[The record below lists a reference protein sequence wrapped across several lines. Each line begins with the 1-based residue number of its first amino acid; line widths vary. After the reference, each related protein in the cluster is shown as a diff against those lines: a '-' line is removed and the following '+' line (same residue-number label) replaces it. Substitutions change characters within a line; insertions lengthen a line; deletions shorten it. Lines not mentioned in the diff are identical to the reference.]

1 MTRLVA
7 VLGLS
12 IALAAPAVCL
22 AAEKKADAK
31 ADAKDAK
38 AEPKGDAK
46 AGAKERKCAGCGARL
61 LGGETSC
68 PACGTEV
75 GAAPE
80 APEASVGLCLV
91 GEKALLSCE
100 MAKGGKT
107 LSVCA
112 SKDFDPKAAVPTGT
126 VEYRFGK
133 PGKVEQSWPEA
144 GADAKKAFIYKAEA
158 KASGA
163 KVVAISY
170 EAKDGAVHS
179 AYVRYMA
186 QRVVAAGELV
196 TAKGK
201 KKAQDFEC
209 KVPGTSDLGD
219 VVDASFSREA
229 FTASEMDSVNALLKK
244 Q

>member
-1 MTRLVA
+1 MNRLVA

-12 IALAAPAVCL
+12 VALASPAAL

-31 ADAKDAK
+31 EAKADAKD
-38 AEPKGDAK
+38 DAK
-46 AGAKERKCAGCGARL
+46 AGAKERKCKGCGARL

-75 GAAPE
+75 GAEPDAPE
-80 APEASVGLCLV
+80 TTVGLCMV
-91 GEKALLSCE
+91 GEKPLLSCE

-112 SKDFDPKAAVPTGT
+112 SKDFDPKAAVPGGT

-133 PGKVEQSWPEA
+133 AGKAAERSWPES
-144 GADAKKAFIYKAEA
+144 GTDPKKAFVYKSES

-179 AYVRYMA
+179 AYVRYLG

-196 TAKGK
+196 TGKGK
-201 KKAQDFEC
+201 KKATDSEC
-209 KVPGTSDLGD
+209 KTPGSSDLGD
-219 VVDASFSREA
+219 VVDASFSRDA
-229 FTASEMDSVNALLKK
+229 FAPAEVDAVSALLKK